1 MAASQS
7 WEACMS
13 STTEL
18 IQLNHHRNLAQWQQL
33 VYDCRNSGMTV
44 RAWCAENGIS
54 EKTYYYRQRKVW
66 DAAQQQK
73 TEQNTDMPGKMPAI
87 IPCAIPIAISSAV
100 SAQTPALVL
109 RSASWTVEVNLGCD
123 PELLRLVLRTV
134 K

>member
-1 MAASQS
+1 
-7 WEACMS
+7 MS
-13 STTEL
+13 STIEL

-44 RAWCAENGIS
+44 KAWCAENGIS

-66 DAAQQQK
+66 EVAQQQK
-73 TEQNTDMPGKMPAI
+73 TEQNADMPGKLPVI

-100 SAQTPALVL
+100 STQTPALVL
-109 RSASWTVEVNLGCD
+109 RSTAWTVEVNSGCD
-123 PELLRLVLRTV
+123 PELLHLALRAV